1 LAEDRTT
8 VLEGIIQDIGRELY
22 QKWYNALAIE
32 DRTEEASKAM
42 LANAVE
48 TSFWCIQEFMNRFN
62 AAADVLK
69 NEPSVD

>member
-1 LAEDRTT
+1 LAEDKTT

-32 DRTEEASKAM
+32 DSTEEASKVI
-42 LANAVE
+42 LANATE

-62 AAADVLK
+62 AAAEALK